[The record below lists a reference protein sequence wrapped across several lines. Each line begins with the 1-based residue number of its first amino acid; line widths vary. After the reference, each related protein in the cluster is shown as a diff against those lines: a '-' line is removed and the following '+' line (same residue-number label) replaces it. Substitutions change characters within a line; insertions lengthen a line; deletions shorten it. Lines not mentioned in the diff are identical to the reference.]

1 MKNNNTIVLNNDNLS
16 TLNHISV
23 ANNSDIIF
31 HNISKSE
38 KIIIDVIN
46 DINVF
51 IKGIILGDD
60 INLKIM
66 INCKN
71 KSQITGNLIDFSKN
85 NSNIYIDVNLNDS
98 YSNATFNSAILSS
111 LNDKK
116 TFTINVNHN
125 AISTDA
131 KVSTYGV
138 CKDNGNLLI
147 LGTSDIKEN
156 VIKCNTSQNVKIM
169 LIDKNSVG
177 IAKPILKI
185 ANDDVKASHGASIG
199 QLNEDHLFYLLSRG
213 LNVLEAKKLIV
224 LGYFNNVIKNFKDD
238 ELLNDV
244 SNLLDSRL

>member
-38 KIIIDVIN
+38 EIIIDVIN

-71 KSQITGNLIDFSKN
+71 KSQITGNLIDFSKS
-85 NSNIYIDVNLNDS
+85 NSKIYIDVNLNDS

-156 VIKCNTSQNVKIM
+156 IIKCNTSQNVKIM

-213 LNVLEAKKLIV
+213 LSVLEAKKLIV

>member
-23 ANNSDIIF
+23 ASNSDIIF

-38 KIIIDVIN
+38 EIIIDIIN
-46 DINVF
+46 DINVS

-60 INLKIM
+60 INLKIT

-156 VIKCNTSQNVKIM
+156 IIKCNTSQNVKIM

>member
-38 KIIIDVIN
+38 EIIIDVIN

-156 VIKCNTSQNVKIM
+156 IIKCNTSQNVKIM

-177 IAKPILKI
+177 ITKPILKI

-213 LNVLEAKKLIV
+213 LNILEAKKLIV